1 MTEYVTLVDK
11 DDNVLGKEE
20 KMSAHKDPKLH
31 RAISIIIFN
40 SKGEMLIHK
49 RADEKYHCPG
59 MWTNACCTHP
69 WPEETYEESAK
80 RRLPEEMG
88 FSCDLIKEFK
98 FTYYA
103 EFLNGLA
110 EYEMDQT
117 FVGIYDGEV
126 NPVPSEVGDYKWVNV
141 EELLK
146 DIFYDPKKYTAWFK
160 IILTHPLWE
169 THMEKY
175 YKK

>member
-1 MTEYVTLVDK
+1 MEEVVLVDF
-11 DDNVLGKEE
+11 DDNVVGKEE
-20 KMSAHKDPKLH
+20 KMAAHKNPRLH
-31 RAISIIIFN
+31 RAISVLIFN
-40 SKGEMLIHK
+40 KKGEMLLHK

-69 WPEETYEESAK
+69 GPDESYIGAAK

-88 FSCDLIKEFK
+88 FVCELEPAYK

-117 FVGIYDGEV
+117 FVGIYDGDIKPNPKEV
-126 NPVPSEVGDYKWVNV
+126 SEYKWVNV
-141 EELLK
+141 EELMK
-146 DIFYDPKKYTAWFK
+146 DIYYDPKKYTAWFK
-160 IILTHPLWE
+160 IIITHPKWE
-169 THMEKY
+169 EVKEKY
-175 YKK
+175 AK